1 MSSPGSPKGECRR
14 TQPEGASMSA
24 RDPRTA
30 GAVLTID
37 LDAIV
42 ANWRLLRARIG
53 GAECAAVL
61 KADAYGLGAAQ
72 VGSALAAAGA
82 RQFFVAHLGEAL
94 ALQPHLPA
102 DATVSVLHG
111 PTPGSEPEFAAR
123 GVRPVLNSRAQIDAW
138 RRLARRL
145 GRELPAAVQ
154 ADTGMA
160 RLGLDEAELRALDGR
175 PDAFEGVRVELVM
188 SHLACAED
196 PANPA
201 NAAQRERFAAARRR
215 LPRAPASLANSSG
228 IFLGSAYHFDL
239 VRPGAALYGIAP
251 VAGAANP
258 MQPVVRLQGRVIQLR
273 EIAVHTPVGYGG
285 AWRSPQPARIATVSV
300 GYADGWLRALGD
312 RASVSFGAALL
323 PIVGRVS
330 MDTITVDASTLCADA
345 IAPGDLVELLGAHAD
360 ADRVGAQAGTIGYEI
375 LTSLGARYARV
386 YRGGEGCSP
395 AARRDG
401 ADASKRRVRARPIGA
416 DRREAQPEAFEA

>member
-1 MSSPGSPKGECRR
+1 
-14 TQPEGASMSA
+14 MSA
-24 RDPRTA
+24 RDPHTA

-42 ANWRLLRARIG
+42 ANWRRLRSRIG

-72 VGSALAAAGA
+72 VGGALAAAGA
-82 RQFFVAHLGEAL
+82 RQFFVAHLDEAL

-102 DATVSVLHG
+102 DAKVSVLHG
-111 PTPGSEPEFAAR
+111 PTPGSEPEFAAH

-138 RRLARRL
+138 RRLAQRL

-175 PDAFEGVRVELVM
+175 PDAFDGVRVELVM

-239 VRPGAALYGIAP
+239 VRPGA
-251 VAGAANP
+251 
-258 MQPVVRLQGRVIQLR
+258 
-273 EIAVHTPVGYGG
+273 
-285 AWRSPQPARIATVSV
+285 
-300 GYADGWLRALGD
+300 
-312 RASVSFGAALL
+312 
-323 PIVGRVS
+323 
-330 MDTITVDASTLCADA
+330 
-345 IAPGDLVELLGAHAD
+345 
-360 ADRVGAQAGTIGYEI
+360 
-375 LTSLGARYARV
+375 
-386 YRGGEGCSP
+386 
-395 AARRDG
+395 
-401 ADASKRRVRARPIGA
+401 
-416 DRREAQPEAFEA
+416 